1 MEYSRVIAA
10 RIRELCYKR
19 NISVNRLAEMSGR
32 RQSTLS
38 NIMHGES
45 QNPRI
50 KTLHKIALAFGMTL
64 AELLDVA
71 DRDMYRHKR
80 ERREADG
87 RPERLD

>member
-19 NISVNRLAEMSGR
+19 NISVNRLAEMSGL
-32 RQSTLS
+32 RQSALS

-50 KTLHKIALAFGMTL
+50 KTLHKIALAFCMTL
-64 AELLDVA
+64 AELLDFPA
-71 DRDMYRHKR
+71 LNEYSFDEEDD
-80 ERREADG
+80 AG
-87 RPERLD
+87 